1 MQTVWEFLTKGGITM
16 IPLGLCSL
24 VGLAIVIEKFITLR
38 RSRILIPEVV
48 AVVDGLATADDV
60 PLVLS
65 VCEKHDG
72 PLPSIVRT
80 ALENRHL
87 PRDEMKEV
95 IIDQG
100 RQEIRTLER
109 GLSALETVAAI
120 SPLLGLFGTVIG
132 IYRIFQVISRM
143 GVGQASALSGGIS
156 EAVITTITGLAI
168 AIPVAVAYNYFTNR
182 AENLILDI
190 EKHTTALMRKI
201 SSFQTSDYHLT
212 K

>member
-1 MQTVWEFLTKGGITM
+1 MQTVWEFLVKGGITM
-16 IPLGLCSL
+16 IPLGLCSIIG
-24 VGLAIVIEKFITLR
+24 VAIVVEKFIALR

-48 AVVDGLATADDV
+48 AVIDGLATADDV

-65 VCEKHDG
+65 ICEKHNG
-72 PLPSIVRT
+72 PLPNIVRT
-80 ALENRHL
+80 ALENRRL

-100 RQEIRTLER
+100 RQEIRSLER

-132 IYRIFQVISRM
+132 IFRIFQVISRM

-156 EAVITTITGLAI
+156 EAVITTIAGLAI
-168 AIPVAVAYNYFTNR
+168 AIPAAVAYNYFSNR
-182 AENLILDI
+182 AENLVLDI

-201 SSFQTSDYHLT
+201 SSFQTNDYQLT

>member
-16 IPLGLCSL
+16 IPLGLCSII
-24 VGLAIVIEKFITLR
+24 GLAIVIEKFIALR

-48 AVVDGLATADDV
+48 AVIDGLTTADDV

-65 VCEKHDG
+65 ICEKHNG
-72 PLPSIVRT
+72 ALPNIVRT

-100 RQEIRTLER
+100 RQEIRSLER

-132 IYRIFQVISRM
+132 IFKIFQVISRM

-156 EAVITTITGLAI
+156 K
-168 AIPVAVAYNYFTNR
+168 P
-182 AENLILDI
+182 
-190 EKHTTALMRKI
+190 
-201 SSFQTSDYHLT
+201 
-212 K
+212 